1 MPRDLVLASDTHRE
15 TLVHKRSWMS
25 DPNVRSGGVFPII
38 VACMPEL
45 TCPLHVCGN
54 KFNTRQAHVRAL
66 PAGPILLRG
75 PPQSCCAAAMRG
87 SIGC

>member
-45 TCPLHVCGN
+45 TCPLHLCGN
-54 KFNTRQAHVRAL
+54 KSGL
-66 PAGPILLRG
+66 
-75 PPQSCCAAAMRG
+75 
-87 SIGC
+87 